1 MKPRFKPDAE
11 HDPAPTEDSDYLQA
25 FDASEQMFAASLEV
39 PPVRPVFTVSR
50 DESQNERDHDAGPPK
65 DTEGN
70 AIHDLEIIPPKQSVS
85 NTDAVLTS
93 PGAPPLEDAV
103 AWKQEVTARVS
114 RYRSRRPRVT
124 RYPSLL
130 LKFESAMQDPVAI
143 EFQPAVSLEA
153 VATELAP
160 LQPGRE
166 GEVLE
171 TTGRLLEFPRG
182 AVAPPRP
189 IEELADPVPALP
201 RILDIPDA
209 PSPPPALGGILMDA
223 AVVEDGIRRPGFE
236 IPLHGASLARRILAS
251 VLDLAIVLFA
261 LAGFAYIFLRVA
273 HQIPTIV
280 QASAMGAMIGGM
292 LWAAYQ
298 YAFLVY
304 AGSTP
309 GLALTRMRLS
319 CFDGK
324 SVPRKTRSWRALAA
338 VLSAVSLGLGY
349 LWCFLDEDQ
358 LCWHDRIT
366 ATYMAPNAPNA
377 QNH

>member
-11 HDPAPTEDSDYLQA
+11 REPAPTEDSDYLQA
-25 FDASEQMFAASLEV
+25 FDASGQTFAANPETSS
-39 PPVRPVFTVSR
+39 VRPVFTVSR
-50 DESQNERDHDAGPPK
+50 DESQNEDDHGAGPPR

-70 AIHDLEIIPPKQSVS
+70 AIRDIETIPPVQSAS
-85 NTDAVLTS
+85 NTEPVVTS

-114 RYRSRRPRVT
+114 RYRSRRPRVP

-130 LKFESAMQDPVAI
+130 LKFESAIQDPVAI
-143 EFQPAVSLEA
+143 ELQTAVSREA
-153 VATELAP
+153 VATELVP

-166 GEVLE
+166 SEVLE

-251 VLDLAIVLFA
+251 ALDLAIVLFA
-261 LAGFAYIFLRVA
+261 LAAFAHIFLRVT

-280 QASAMGAMIGGM
+280 QASAMGVMIGGM

-304 AGSTP
+304 TGSTP
-309 GLALTRMRLS
+309 GAALTRMQLS

-324 SVPRKTRSWRALAA
+324 PVPRKTRRWRALAA

-366 ATYMAPNAPNA
+366 ATYMAPNASNP
-377 QNH
+377 QNR